1 MNKKIDTSSEEI
13 IDKKYRNWTILL
25 YKDTKDYN
33 YDDVLFYIKGNF
45 KNYAYIEHQPE
56 REEKKLHTHVII
68 ALDNACTLS
77 SLSKKV
83 GVPSRFI
90 KNITTLRGSCRYLT
104 HIDYPEKTQYDLVD
118 VTVSNSFKQRYFK
131 SFDDLE
137 TDADM
142 LSNIYS
148 FIDDYKD
155 LSPIELEI
163 ELSKFVCSQSYNR
176 IFKSYYNTIIKYLNY
191 VCK

>member
-1 MNKKIDTSSEEI
+1 MSKKIDTASEEI
-13 IDKKYRNWTILL
+13 VDKKYRNWMILL
-25 YKDTKDYN
+25 YKDTSDYT
-33 YDDVLFYIKGNF
+33 YDDVLFYIKGAF
-45 KNYAYIEHQPE
+45 KNYAYIEHKPE
-56 REEKKLHTHVII
+56 REEKKEHTHVII

-77 SLSKKV
+77 ALSNKV

-104 HIDYPEKTQYDLVD
+104 HIDYTDKTQYPLSD
-118 VTVSNSFKQRYFK
+118 VVISNSFKQRYLK

-137 TDADM
+137 TDSDM
-142 LSNIYS
+142 LSNIYT
-148 FIDDYKD
+148 FIDDFKD

-163 ELSKFVCSQSYNR
+163 ELTKFVCSQSYNR
-176 IFKSYYNTIIKYLNY
+176 IFKAYYSSIIKYIHY